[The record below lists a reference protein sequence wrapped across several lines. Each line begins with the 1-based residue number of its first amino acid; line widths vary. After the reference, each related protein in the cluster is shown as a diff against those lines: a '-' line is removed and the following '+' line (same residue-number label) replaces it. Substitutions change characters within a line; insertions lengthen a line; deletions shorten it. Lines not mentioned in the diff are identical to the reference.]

1 MVKKT
6 NMTKLP
12 TESEVSWNAARQVL
26 TANGRLSVVMPAF
39 NLGPK
44 IKANIE
50 QVAQTFRGKIPFEIV
65 AVSDGSLDETWSEI
79 EKARTVCSEL
89 IPVNMTENH
98 GKGHALREGFA
109 QSTGSY
115 ILFLDADLDLPAYQ
129 TAWFF
134 EKMKRSGSDIV
145 IGAKRHPHSELIYPL
160 KRRIIS
166 GGYYLLVRVLFGL
179 PVRDT
184 QTGIKL
190 FKREVL
196 EAVMPRMLV
205 KRFAFDLELLV
216 IARHLG
222 FSISEAPVVLNFHGS
237 YGCVSRTTVRKIMN
251 DTLAI
256 FYRLYI
262 KRYYDRN
269 HSFVNL

>member
-1 MVKKT
+1 
-6 NMTKLP
+6 MTKLP
-12 TESEVSWNAARQVL
+12 TESEVSWDTARGL
-26 TANGRLSVVMPAF
+26 LGPEGRLSIIMPAF
-39 NLGPK
+39 NLGPR

-65 AVSDGSLDETWSEI
+65 AVSDGSHDQTWSEI
-79 EKARTVCSEL
+79 EKTRAGCPEL

-98 GKGHALREGFA
+98 GKGHALRQGFA
-109 QSTGSY
+109 ESTGTH

-129 TAWFF
+129 AAWFF
-134 EKMKRSGSDIV
+134 EEMERSNTDIV
-145 IGAKRHPHSELIYPL
+145 IGAKRHPHSELVYPL

-166 GGYYLLVRVLFGL
+166 GAYYLLVRILFGL

-190 FKREVL
+190 FKRDVL
-196 EAVMPRMLV
+196 EKVMPRMLV

-216 IARHLG
+216 IARHWG
-222 FSISEAPVVLNFHGS
+222 YKISEAPVVLNFNGP
-237 YGCVSRTTVRKIMN
+237 YGCLARQTIRNIMN

-256 FYRLYI
+256 FYRLNI
-262 KRYYDRN
+262 LRYYQSTD
-269 HSFVNL
+269 SSKAS